1 MQRGLRRLIYHKRVR
16 DRLLSD
22 GGLVVLGGLVCS
34 GFFFSV
40 KCQPFP
46 DERVGGEFHT
56 FFLLCVE
63 TWVLMVLEQVV
74 FYKE

>member
-1 MQRGLRRLIYHKRVR
+1 MYVTDSYLMVGWF
-16 DRLLSD
+16 
-22 GGLVVLGGLVCS
+22 
-34 GFFFSV
+34 GFFLPSV

-46 DERVGGEFHT
+46 DEPDGGGEFHT